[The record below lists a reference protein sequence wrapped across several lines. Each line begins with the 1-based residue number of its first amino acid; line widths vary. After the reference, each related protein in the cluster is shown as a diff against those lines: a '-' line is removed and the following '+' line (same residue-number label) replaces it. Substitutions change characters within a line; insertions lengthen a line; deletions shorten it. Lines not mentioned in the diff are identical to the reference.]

1 MAPRR
6 QSATAREEDL
16 RENFLLTLD
25 MFESGLSL
33 MREKLRRE
41 NPELS
46 DDAIEEKLIA
56 WLADRPPDGPAG

>member
-1 MAPRR
+1 
-6 QSATAREEDL
+6 
-16 RENFLLTLD
+16 

-33 MREKLRRE
+33 AREKLRRE